1 MSPLVLPMALTSASV
16 SAIATGSL
24 KPASASS
31 SRTTR
36 APPAPAR
43 ETAAKTAA
51 GSVGESTAPSSS
63 AGVQPKPD
71 ELVRRERDQAEG
83 HGGSCDPEREHGRD
97 LAAHGLEP
105 ALQTALQEHDDE
117 RDRPEDRDHVRPGRV
132 VRAGPQLPEQQSAEQ
147 ERERRRQADGAR
159 DRLERERGDGRRAC
173 DREQQREV
181 VGAHARAT
189 RWRARG

>member
-1 MSPLVLPMALTSASV
+1 MSPLVLPTALTSASV

-63 AGVQPKPD
+63 AGVQPSPTSSCAAT
-71 ELVRRERDQAEG
+71 RDQAEG
-83 HGGSCDPEREHGRD
+83 RGGPRDPEREHGRD
-97 LAAHGLEP
+97 LAAHGRR
-105 ALQTALQEHDDE
+105 ARTG
-117 RDRPEDRDHVRPGRV
+117 DRP
-132 VRAGPQLPEQQSAEQ
+132 A
-147 ERERRRQADGAR
+147 GAR
-159 DRLERERGDGRRAC
+159 
-173 DREQQREV
+173 
-181 VGAHARAT
+181 
-189 RWRARG
+189 